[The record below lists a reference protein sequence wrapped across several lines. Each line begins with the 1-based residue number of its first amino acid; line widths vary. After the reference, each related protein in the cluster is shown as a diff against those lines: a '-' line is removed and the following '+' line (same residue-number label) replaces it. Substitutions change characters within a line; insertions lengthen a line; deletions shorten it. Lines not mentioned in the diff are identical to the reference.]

1 MVLKTTELPL
11 SWIDWETIL
20 PDALAIEQ
28 RLKALFELGLDG
40 DQAAYRKFLSAI
52 GDLLRKYVQR
62 QLRRL
67 NRSEYEAEDIVQEVL
82 LAIHAKR
89 HVYDRDIPVTAWAHA
104 IARYRMIDFLR
115 ATGHAARN
123 ISLDEIDEPAD
134 VASGQIDLA
143 LSVRALIA
151 NLPERLRRPVELM
164 KFKGFSARETAMMT
178 NTSESSVKVNVHR
191 GLRALARAWDGR

>member
-1 MVLKTTELPL
+1 MLA
-11 SWIDWETIL
+11 
-20 PDALAIEQ
+20 DALLTE
-28 RLKALFELGLDG
+28 RELKVLFERALGG
-40 DQAAYRKFLSAI
+40 DQIAYRKFLCAI
-52 GDLLRKYVQR
+52 GDVLRRYVRR
-62 QLRRL
+62 QLYRL
-67 NRSEYEAEDIVQEVL
+67 KRSECDAEDIVQEAL

-134 VASGQIDLA
+134 IAGGQIDLA
-143 LSVRALIA
+143 LSVRELFG

-164 KFKGFSARETAMMT
+164 KVRGFSARETARMT

-191 GLRALARAWDGR
+191 GLRALARAWDEQ

>member
-1 MVLKTTELPL
+1 M
-11 SWIDWETIL
+11 
-20 PDALAIEQ
+20 PDASSTEP

-40 DQAAYRKFLSAI
+40 DHAAYRKFLCAI
-52 GDLLRKYVQR
+52 GDLLRRYVQR
-62 QLRRL
+62 QLDRL
-67 NRSEYEAEDIVQEVL
+67 KRSEYDAEDIVQEVL

-89 HVYDRDIPVTAWAHA
+89 HVYDRDIPITAWAHA

-115 ATGHAARN
+115 ASGQAASN
-123 ISLDEIDEPAD
+123 ISLDEVDELAD

-143 LSVRALIA
+143 LSVRELFA

-164 KFKGFSARETAMMT
+164 KVRGFSAREAATMT
-178 NTSESSVKVNVHR
+178 NTSESSVRVNVHR

>member
-1 MVLKTTELPL
+1 M
-11 SWIDWETIL
+11 
-20 PDALAIEQ
+20 
-28 RLKALFELGLDG
+28 
-40 DQAAYRKFLSAI
+40 
-52 GDLLRKYVQR
+52 
-62 QLRRL
+62 
-67 NRSEYEAEDIVQEVL
+67 QEVL